1 MINKI
6 ALLLALAFIS
16 TTNAQ
21 SIDIDHPK
29 LFFSVGYPFISVQS
43 NEPKSGRDFLSLSI
57 GATME
62 YQVAKKSSV
71 GFVLD
76 ASYTPDRKN
85 ILIDPN
91 GRKLSGSS
99 SLLSSY
105 YSLVYSHDVGKD
117 KENNFILSFGPTIG
131 LHTLDFD
138 EFEENNTRVNT
149 KNRVRLRN
157 YGARF
162 SIKSKDK
169 DTNNYWEVAY
179 YYLRNNHYTII
190 DDASNDAGAVYEDS
204 SVANDVSWSIL
215 INYGMRIF

>member
-1 MINKI
+1 MIKNLI
-6 ALLLALAFIS
+6 FLSVLFSAQSSFS
-16 TTNAQ
+16 Q
-21 SIDIDHPK
+21 SIDLDHPK

-43 NEPKSGRDFLSLSI
+43 NEPQSGRDFLSLSI

-62 YQVAKKSSV
+62 YQLAKKSSV

-117 KENNFILSFGPTIG
+117 KDDNFILSIGPTIG

-138 EFEENNTRVNT
+138 EFEENNTRVNS

-162 SIKSKDK
+162 AVKSKDK
-169 DTNNYWEVAY
+169 DTSNYWELAY
-179 YYLRNNHYTII
+179 YYLINNHYTII
-190 DDASNDAGAVYEDS
+190 DDSSNDAGAVFEDS